1 MDLGCGALEEEGPR
15 GGGLGCARVLEE
27 GARGDWGP
35 SAGGEA
41 HRPYLGAHRPS
52 SNTKV
57 RLVWPA
63 PRTPVRDPLDESPGL
78 RTRSGSGMRGGSGGS
93 DPEPRGKASPLS
105 LKHST
110 FLPLRD

>member
-1 MDLGCGALEEEGPR
+1 MDLGCGALEEEGSR
-15 GGGLGCARVLEE
+15 GGGLGDVRVLGE

-63 PRTPVRDPLDESPGL
+63 PRTPVRDPLDEPPGL
-78 RTRSGSGMRGGSGGS
+78 RTPSGSGMRGGSGS

-105 LKHST
+105 LKDST
-110 FLPLRD
+110 FLSLRS